1 MTSSVILADNID
13 HDMNENWNKSNVQ
26 SPISEFRSARMS
38 VPSINYP
45 DKYLNASDTDSAS
58 QSPSSEDLNSC
69 LPPMPTM
76 PTIEDFGTGKQK
88 L

>member
-38 VPSINYP
+38 VSSINP
-45 DKYLNASDTDSAS
+45 DKNLNASDTDSAS
-58 QSPSSEDLNSC
+58 ESPSSEDLNSC

-76 PTIEDFGTGKQK
+76 PTIGDFGKGKQK